1 MIQLVPSDKRR
12 FEEARITPCAT
23 TKKTP
28 SMQVRAQSFMRKSV
42 IPPSQMTPRY
52 TCTFPETQLYVSRI
66 VDALLDLLK

>member
-1 MIQLVPSDKRR
+1 
-12 FEEARITPCAT
+12 
-23 TKKTP
+23 
-28 SMQVRAQSFMRKSV
+28 MQVRAQSFMRKSV